1 MSDLLVGVDIG
12 TTNLKVGVFDA
23 EGNLRALAVRDCAL
37 DRKPGGRLLADAE
50 RWMRDF
56 EVAFGECLAAVDPAA
71 IRAIG
76 FSSQAQTY
84 VFVDEAGKPLE
95 PAVSWLDATGD
106 AEGAA
111 ALAGE
116 GFYAHAGWARVG
128 PSLALCKLRRR
139 ASEDTR
145 SRAARLLFPEGF
157 LACRL
162 TGRMTVSRNIAAM
175 SGLYSLPRRDWWPK
189 ALAAAG
195 VEERLLPELRDF
207 GEVIGS
213 VQPSFCSRWKIGPV
227 PVVAGANDQTAA
239 ALGAGLAGPGDAMLA
254 LGTAMVLYQ
263 VIPAATPPAASQ
275 PHRGEYPGGLHYQL
289 GLWSTAC
296 AVLEWARGFLAPDAA
311 WDDLFDEAL
320 RVPFGAEGLRACPEF
335 DRGGMLDGLAL
346 RHDRACVMR
355 ALIEGLACAARR
367 LLDDLSVEG
376 QVLVTGGGALHDGVV
391 QLFADVV
398 GRPLARVEEPQAS
411 VRGAAILAGAGAGVY
426 PDVLAAARRL
436 RKDGRVF
443 LPSPDRRDAC
453 ETLYRDFLA
462 LREKTPY
469 VA

>member
-12 TTNLKVGVFDA
+12 TTKLKVGVFDA
-23 EGNLRALAVRDCAL
+23 EGNLCALAVRDCAL
-37 DRKPGGRLLADAE
+37 DRKPGGRLFVDAD

-56 EVAFGECLAAVDPAA
+56 EAAFDECLTGVNPEA

-84 VFVDEAGKPLE
+84 VFVDDAGEPLE

-106 AEGAA
+106 GEGAAA

-116 GFYAHAGWARVG
+116 DFHAHTGWARVG
-128 PSLALCKLRRR
+128 PSLTLCKLRRYAR
-139 ASEDTR
+139 EDSR
-145 SRAARLLFPEGF
+145 SQAARLLFPEGF

-189 ALAAAG
+189 ALDAASIQK
-195 VEERLLPELRDF
+195 RLLPELRDF
-207 GEVIGS
+207 GELV
-213 VQPSFCSRWKIGPV
+213 GPV
-227 PVVAGANDQTAA
+227 QESLWTRWGTGPVSVVAGANDQTAA

-254 LGTAMVLYQ
+254 IGTAMVLYQ
-263 VIPAATPPAASQ
+263 VIPPEAPPTASR

-289 GLWSTAC
+289 GLWSTGC
-296 AVLEWARGFLAPDAA
+296 AVLEWARRLWAPETP

-320 RVPFGAEGLRACPEF
+320 RVPLGAEGLRVCPEF
-335 DRGGMLDGLAL
+335 NRGGTLNGLTL

-376 QVLVTGGGALHDGVV
+376 RVLVTGGGALHDGVM
-391 QLFADVV
+391 QLFADIV

-426 PDVLAAARRL
+426 PDVLAASGRL

-443 LPSPDRRDAC
+443 SPSPDLRDPCDA
-453 ETLYRDFLA
+453 LYRDFLE
-462 LREKTPY
+462 LRPDN
-469 VA
+469 

>member
-12 TTNLKVGVFDA
+12 TTKLKVGVFDA
-23 EGNLRALAVRDCAL
+23 EGNLRALALRDCAL
-37 DRKPGGRLLADAE
+37 DRKPGGRLFVDAD

-56 EVAFGECLAAVDPAA
+56 EAALSECLTGVDPAA

-84 VFVDEAGKPLE
+84 VFVDEAGNPLG

-106 AEGAA
+106 GGGAAA

-116 GFYAHAGWARVG
+116 DFYAQAGWARVG
-128 PSLALCKLRRR
+128 PSLALCKLRRY
-139 ASEDTR
+139 AAEDSR
-145 SRAARLLFPEGF
+145 SQAARLLFPEGF
-157 LACRL
+157 LTCRL

-195 VEERLLPELRDF
+195 IEAKRLPELYDV
-207 GEVIGS
+207 GEPIGT
-213 VQPSFCSRWKIGPV
+213 VQESLRPRWALGSV

-254 LGTAMVLYQ
+254 IGTAMVLYQ
-263 VIPAATPPAASQ
+263 VIPPETPPAESR

-289 GLWSTAC
+289 GLWSTGC
-296 AVLEWARGFLAPDAA
+296 AVLEWARKLWAPETP

-320 RVPFGAEGLRACPEF
+320 RVPLGAEGLRVCPEF
-335 DRGGMLDGLAL
+335 DKGGAVNGLTL

-376 QVLVTGGGALHDGVV
+376 RVLVTGGGSLHDGVM
-391 QLFADVV
+391 QLFADIV

-426 PDVLAAARRL
+426 PDVLAAAGRL

-443 LPSPDRRDAC
+443 SPSPDLRDAC
-453 ETLYRDFLA
+453 DALYRDFLA
-462 LREKTPY
+462 LR
-469 VA
+469 ADNR